1 MKPSV
6 LLAESVTPDGAKIT
20 LHERDGRYAIRI
32 AGRELMNSAVPSSE
46 ILLAELGLGGLR
58 KPKKILIGGL
68 GLGFTLRRVLELAD
82 ADASITVLELLPAVV
97 EWNRTHLAK
106 LNGDCLS
113 DPRVT
118 VKTDN
123 VRTHIACSS
132 PEAYDAVL
140 LDVDNGPAAMVSED
154 NMKLYS
160 ERGLHRLKGLLPRGG
175 RVVVWSAGI
184 DVRFTA
190 RMQRAG
196 FIVETVRAKTH
207 KGAHCS
213 AYAIFVG
220 DKPPTQGGPVMMAPK
235 TDPAH
240 GGSLAARINPDARA
254 QGGPAAVRHARA
266 VKKANPFEPKKA
278 PKKVWRPRGA

>member
-20 LHERDGRYAIRI
+20 LHERDGRYAIRVG
-32 AGRELMNSAVPSSE
+32 GRELMNSAVPASE
-46 ILLAELGLGGLR
+46 LLLAEQGLGGKR

-82 ADASITVLELLPAVV
+82 ADASVTVVELLPAVV

-106 LNGDCLS
+106 LNGDCLA

-118 VKTDN
+118 VKVEN
-123 VRTHIACSS
+123 VRTHLAAAA

-160 ERGLHRLKGLLPRGG
+160 ERGLNRLRAMLPRGG
-175 RVVVWSAGI
+175 RAVVWSASI
-184 DVRFTA
+184 DVRFTS

-196 FIVETVRAKTH
+196 FVVETVRAKTH

-220 DKPPTQGGPVMMAPK
+220 DKPLTHEIASRVASPN
-235 TDPAH
+235 PAH
-240 GGSLAARINPDARA
+240 GGAVAARENPDAGA
-254 QGGPAAVRHARA
+254 PGGPAAVRAARRA
-266 VKKANPFEPKKA
+266 KRANPFEAAKK
-278 PKKVWRPRGA
+278 PPRLWRPRGA